1 MKLGTRLR
9 SAGMRVMSSE
19 SLLELRRRKSRLFDK
34 KRIET
39 PAVHYFHQVDDPYS
53 FLAVQKLATLQTRY
67 NISFIPHLV
76 SSPAAEFKG
85 DETRYQACS
94 ISDAR
99 SIGEFFGVLPPIS
112 DAVPNQQQVALANQT
127 LSAALSSED
136 PGVFANSAVV
146 VGKNLWRRASV
157 EYAVDLSSRADLA
170 VGDALQAA
178 LGHYFG
184 AMFYYEGEW
193 FWGLDRLH
201 LLEQRLID
209 AGYSKN
215 PLDELCV
222 PLPTARAATGAQA
235 SAVTLE
241 YFPSLRSPY
250 TAVGHSRVVDL
261 VNRSGVSLKLRPVM
275 PMMMRGIPAPR
286 AKQVYIMM
294 DAAREARFYGV
305 PFGRFVDP
313 FGDPVLWAFSLF
325 PAAMAQGKGMDFVGA
340 YLSAC
345 FAEAIDVTGTRGFAN
360 MLGRIGL
367 DLDELERQ
375 STSFNWQA
383 LLQENIEAMN
393 GAGLWGVPGFRVTSA
408 DEEPFSCWGQDR
420 IWRVE
425 AEIEKRA
432 SKNASQASKD

>member
-1 MKLGTRLR
+1 
-9 SAGMRVMSSE
+9 MRVMSSE

-136 PGVFANSAVV
+136 SGVFANSAVV
-146 VGKNLWRRASV
+146 VGENLWRRASV

-222 PLPTARAATGAQA
+222 SLPTARAATGAQA

-432 SKNASQASKD
+432 SKNASQAS

>member
-136 PGVFANSAVV
+136 SGVFANSAVV
-146 VGKNLWRRASV
+146 VGENLWRRASV

-215 PLDELCV
+215 PYDELCV
-222 PLPTARAATGAQA
+222 SLPTARAATGAQA

-325 PAAMAQGKGMDFVGA
+325 PVAMAQGKGMDFVGA

-432 SKNASQASKD
+432 SKNASQAS

>member
-1 MKLGTRLR
+1 
-9 SAGMRVMSSE
+9 MRVMSSE

-136 PGVFANSAVV
+136 SGVFANSAVV
-146 VGKNLWRRASV
+146 VGENLWRRASV

-215 PLDELCV
+215 PNDELCV
-222 PLPTARAATGAQA
+222 SLPTARAATGAQA

-432 SKNASQASKD
+432 SKNASQAS

>member
-9 SAGMRVMSSE
+9 SAGMRVMGSE
-19 SLLELRRRKSRLFDK
+19 SFLELKRCKSRLLDK

-67 NISFIPHLV
+67 NIKFIPHLV

-85 DETRYQACS
+85 DETRYHACS

-112 DAVPNQQQVALANQT
+112 DTVPNQQQVVFANQV
-127 LSAALSSED
+127 LSEVLNSED
-136 PGVFANSAVV
+136 PDEFANSAVV
-146 VGKNLWRRASV
+146 VGENLWRRAPAENAV
-157 EYAVDLSSRADLA
+157 EFSYRVDLAE
-170 VGDALQAA
+170 GDALQAS

-209 AGYSKN
+209 AGYSKS
-215 PLDELCV
+215 DFGELCV
-222 PLPTARAATGAQA
+222 PLPTARAATGARA

-261 VNRSGVSLKLRPVM
+261 VDRSGVSLKLRPVM

-294 DAAREARFYGV
+294 DAAREARFYGI

-325 PAAMAQGKGMDFVGA
+325 PAAMAQGRGMDFVGM

-345 FAEAIDVTGTRGFAN
+345 FAEAIDVTNTAGFAN
-360 MLGRIGL
+360 VLGRIGL
-367 DLDELERQ
+367 DLAELERQ
-375 STSFNWQA
+375 SVSFDWQA

-432 SKNASQASKD
+432 RNSA